1 MSERAGESAS
11 ERSGGGGMSDFG
23 RLVRAEWTKFRT
35 VRGWV
40 LGIVA
45 AAVVTVLLGLYVA
58 SNSLSSCSLG
68 TVEVEC
74 PTPPVGPDGEA
85 VRDKFYFVHQPL
97 AGDGAITVR
106 VTSMTGLI
114 TYPPPNHN
122 EIVPGLVEWA
132 KAGVIAK
139 DGTAEGSRY
148 VALMVTAKHGV
159 RMQHDFIHDTA
170 GRPGAVSADA
180 PRWLRLTRAGN
191 TLTGEES
198 TDGASWTRVGTATL
212 AGTVQIGLFVTSP
225 SDLTVD
231 GGVGGGTAQA
241 RLAKA
246 TATFDNVGLTG
257 TAPGGDWLRDDV
269 GAKPNLDGVPHHP
282 GSVEE
287 AGGVMTLSGNGD
299 MAPLTGEAGPAVPL
313 VLIGLVIGL
322 IVVIVVA
329 ALNVSTELRRGL
341 IGMTLLASPRRGRV
355 LAAKAVVLGT
365 VTFVAGTAAA
375 ALVIPLAWDLLRDN
389 GFRQPGLPPPTIAR
403 VAVEAGLLVAGT
415 ALLTLGLGALLRRGL
430 AAVGIAVAVVV
441 LPYLAV
447 IIGGLPTAASEWLL
461 RLTPAAAFAIQQVTP
476 EYAHVVANYTPGSGY
491 YPLPAWGGLAVMAGY
506 AALAL
511 GLAAARLR
519 RSDA

>member
-1 MSERAGESAS
+1 MSEY
-11 ERSGGGGMSDFG
+11 G
-23 RLVRAEWTKFRT
+23 RLLRAEWTKFRT

-40 LGIVA
+40 LGTVA
-45 AAVVTVLLGLYVA
+45 AVLVTVLLGLFVA
-58 SNSLSSCSLG
+58 SNSHSSCMKG

-74 PTPPVGPDGEA
+74 PTPPVGPDGEP

-148 VALMVTAKHGV
+148 VALMATAEHGV

-170 GRPGAVSADA
+170 GKPGAVSAGA
-180 PRWLRLTRAGN
+180 PRWLRLTRVGD
-191 TLTGEES
+191 TLTGDES
-198 TDGASWTRVGTATL
+198 ADGASWTRVGTATL
-212 AGTVQIGLFVTSP
+212 AGTVEIGLFVTSP

-231 GGVGGGTAQA
+231 GRVGGGTVQA
-241 RLAKA
+241 RLAEA

-257 TAPGGDWLRDDV
+257 TAPGADWLRDDV
-269 GAKPNLDGVPHHP
+269 GVVPNPDGAPHHP
-282 GSVEE
+282 GGVEE
-287 AGGVMTLSGNGD
+287 AGGVMTVSGNGD
-299 MAPLTGEAGPAVPL
+299 MAPLAGESGPGVQL

-329 ALNVSTELRRGL
+329 ARYVTTETRLGL
-341 IGMTLLASPRRGRV
+341 IGVTLLASPRRGRV
-355 LAAKAVVLGT
+355 LAAKAVVLGA
-365 VTFVAGTAAA
+365 VTFVAGTTAA
-375 ALVIPLAWDLLRDN
+375 ALVIPLGWGVLRDN
-389 GFRQPGLPPPTIAR
+389 GFRQPGLPLSTIAR
-403 VAVEAGLLVAGT
+403 VAVETGLLVAGT
-415 ALLTLGLGALLRRGL
+415 ALLALGLGALLRRGL

-461 RLTPAAAFAIQQVTP
+461 RLTPAAAFAIQQVAP
-476 EYAHVVANYTPGSGY
+476 EYAHVLASYTPGSGY

-506 AALAL
+506 VALAL
-511 GLAAARLR
+511 GLASARLR
-519 RSDA
+519 RSDV

>member
-1 MSERAGESAS
+1 MN
-11 ERSGGGGMSDFG
+11 DFG

-40 LGIVA
+40 LGTVA
-45 AAVVTVLLGLYVA
+45 ASVVTVLLGLFVA
-58 SNSLSSCSLG
+58 SNSHSACSRG
-68 TVEVEC
+68 AVDVEC
-74 PTPPVGPDGEA
+74 PTPPVGPGGEA

-114 TYPPPNHN
+114 TYPPPDHD

-139 DGTAEGSRY
+139 AGTAQGSRY
-148 VALMVTAKHGV
+148 VALMVTAGHGV
-159 RMQHDFIHDTA
+159 RMQHDFVHDAA
-170 GRPGAVSADA
+170 GKPGAVSADA
-180 PRWLRLTRAGN
+180 PRWLRLTRVGD

-198 TDGASWTRVGTATL
+198 ADGASWTAVGTAAL
-212 AGTVQIGLFVTSP
+212 AGSVEIGLFVNSP

-231 GGVGGGTAQA
+231 GRVGGGTAQA

-246 TATFDNVGLTG
+246 TATFDNVALTG
-257 TAPGGDWLRDDV
+257 TAPGGGWRRDDI
-269 GAKPNLDGVPHHP
+269 GAESNLDGTPHHP
-282 GSVEE
+282 GGVEE
-287 AGGVMTLSGNGD
+287 AGGVMTVSGNGD
-299 MAPLTGEAGPAVPL
+299 IAPLAGESGPGVQLA
-313 VLIGLVIGL
+313 LIGLVVGL

-329 ALNVSTELRRGL
+329 AVFVTAETRRGL
-341 IGMTLLASPRRGRV
+341 IGVTLLASPRRGSV
-355 LAAKAVVLGT
+355 LTAKAVVLGA

-375 ALVIPLAWDLLRDN
+375 AVVIPLAWGELRDN
-389 GFRQPGLPPPTIAR
+389 GFRQPGLPLQTIVR
-403 VAVEAGLLVAGT
+403 VALQTGLLAAGT
-415 ALLTLGLGALLRRGL
+415 ALLALGLGALLRRGP
-430 AAVGIAVAVVV
+430 AAVGIAVGAVV
-441 LPYLAV
+441 LPYLAAV
-447 IIGGLPTAASEWLL
+447 IGGLPTAASEWLL

-511 GLAAARLR
+511 GLGSARLR
-519 RSDA
+519 RIDA

>member
-1 MSERAGESAS
+1 
-11 ERSGGGGMSDFG
+11 MSDFG

-40 LGIVA
+40 LGTVA
-45 AAVVTVLLGLYVA
+45 AALVTVLLGLFVA
-58 SNSLSSCSLG
+58 SNSHSVCSKG
-68 TVEVEC
+68 TVDVEC
-74 PTPPVGPDGEA
+74 PTSPVGPDGQP

-114 TYPPPNHN
+114 TYPPPDHD

-132 KAGVIAK
+132 KAGVIVK

-159 RMQHDFIHDTA
+159 RMQHDFVHDTA
-170 GRPGAVSADA
+170 GKPGAVSADA
-180 PRWLRLTRAGN
+180 PRWLRLTRVGD

-198 TDGASWTRVGTATL
+198 ADGASWTSVGTAQL
-212 AGTVQIGLFVTSP
+212 AGTVEIGLFVTSP
-225 SDLTVD
+225 SDLTVH
-231 GGVGGGTAQA
+231 GGVGGGGFQA

-246 TATFDNVGLTG
+246 TATFDSVGLTG
-257 TAPGGDWLRDDV
+257 TAPGGDWLRDDIGV
-269 GAKPNLDGVPHHP
+269 EPNPDGTLHHP

-287 AGGVMTLSGNGD
+287 AGGVMTVSGNGD
-299 MAPLTGEAGPAVPL
+299 IAPLTGESGPAIQL
-313 VLIGLVIGL
+313 ALIGLVIGL

-329 ALNVSTELRRGL
+329 ALFITTELRRGV
-341 IGMTLLASPRRGRV
+341 IGVTLLASPRRGRV
-355 LAAKAVVLGT
+355 LAAKAVVLGA

-375 ALVIPLAWDLLRDN
+375 ALVIPLAWAALRSN
-389 GFRQPGLPPPTIAR
+389 GFRQPGVPLPTIAR
-403 VAVEAGLLVAGT
+403 VALEAGLLVAGA
-415 ALLTLGLGALLRRGL
+415 ALLALGLGALLRRGL

-441 LPYLAV
+441 LPYLAAV
-447 IIGGLPTAASEWLL
+447 VGGLPTAASEWLL

-476 EYAHVVANYTPGSGY
+476 EYAHVLASYTPGSGY

-511 GLAAARLR
+511 GLASARLR